1 MSIWIT
7 GYTEARIKDK
17 WRCIDFYQYD
27 TSGQLHHIPCIEGQS
42 LVREALEWNCK
53 ADDIMGPPDD
63 LSDEVRRMCTS
74 KEGVL
79 FGIGDQRWY
88 SWRIVEG
95 SWFAKANLS
104 LPETCGFFPRQDVCN
119 YLSNPDEIEL
129 DPNKVLSAEEYQAL
143 DAETKKPTSILSI
156 LTQAAAAG
164 FCTTLK
170 RLSWN
175 GSARSKTI
183 FSGRTA
189 IRRSASIRCVFSFFR
204 AEDQTVREQPSI
216 IHGRGASPLFFSSF

>member
-17 WRCIDFYQYD
+17 WHCIDFYQYD

-53 ADDIMGPPDD
+53 VDDIMGPPDD

-79 FGIGDQRWY
+79 FGTGDQRWY

-104 LPETCGFFPRQDVCN
+104 LPETCGFFPRQDVCD
-119 YLSNPDEIEL
+119 YLSNPDENEL
-129 DPNKVLSAEEYQAL
+129 NLEKVLSAEEYQAL
-143 DAETKKPTSILSI
+143 DPEVKKAYQYFEYTDPSGSRRILHDFKSAVI
-156 LTQAAAAG
+156 ERISA
-164 FCTTLK
+164 FNDN
-170 RLSWN
+170 LSWEN
-175 GSARSKTI
+175 R
-183 FSGRTA
+183 
-189 IRRSASIRCVFSFFR
+189 
-204 AEDQTVREQPSI
+204 DQEISLDKVRVLILQ
-216 IHGRGASPLFFSSF
+216 G